1 MTKKEFD
8 KIAKRILAD
17 YVNGNKKAAQ
27 DGNPKAV

>member
-17 YVNGNKKAAQ
+17 YVNDNKKAAHGCNQ
-27 DGNPKAV
+27 